1 MRLIATAAVVA
12 ASAAVPVTGAGALG
26 AHRAAQAN
34 VTIEGSGGDFSGKV
48 KSSKSACVGDR
59 KVIVY
64 KLKGNGYDP
73 HHDTRVGSDVSEIHR
88 DHGVWSVGNSGFK
101 HGAFYAYAP
110 RVPGCKPGF
119 SLPLQR

>member
-1 MRLIATAAVVA
+1 MRLAAVIVA
-12 ASAAVPVTGAGALG
+12 CAALAFAAVAGARG
-26 AHRAAQAN
+26 AAQTN
-34 VTIEGSGGDFSGKV
+34 VTIKGSGGDFSGKV

-73 HHDTRVGSDVSEIHR
+73 PNDTRVGSDVSEVHGDR
-88 DHGVWSVGNSGFK
+88 GVWSTGNSGFK

-119 SLPLQR
+119 SLPLQL

>member
-1 MRLIATAAVVA
+1 MKFAAIILACGAALAIASV
-12 ASAAVPVTGAGALG
+12 AGAHG
-26 AHRAAQAN
+26 AAQTN
-34 VTIEGSGGDFSGKV
+34 VTIKDSGGDFSGKL
-48 KSSKSACVGDR
+48 KSSKAACVGNR

-64 KLKGNGYDP
+64 RLKGNGYDP
-73 HHDTRVGSDVSEIHR
+73 PNDTRVGSDVSGVHG

-101 HGAFYAYAP
+101 HGAFYAYSP